1 MKDVSKQFAHLLGH
15 SLVGI
20 PQYTNKQDLQFPT
33 FKNCLALTESEVQ
46 MMIDQ
51 AHSEYLTTLTSN
63 MPNAHEVVM
72 LNMYDGLMVSLKV
85 YDKWW
90 QSTGKDV

>member
-1 MKDVSKQFAHLLGH
+1 MKDTSKQFAHLLGH

-33 FKNCLALTESEVQ
+33 FKNCLALTEGEVQ

-51 AHSEYLTTLTSN
+51 GHREYLATLSTNRSN
-63 MPNAHEVVM
+63 THEVTM
-72 LNMYDGLMVSLKV
+72 LNMYDSLMVSLRV
-85 YDKWW
+85 YDQMW
-90 QSTGKDV
+90 QKLRTQS